1 MPEARLNLAQATI
14 HLALA
19 PKSNAVLAAV
29 ETALADVRAGRTG
42 TVPAHLR
49 DSHYPGAKKLGHGS
63 PGGYRYPHDFP
74 GRVVAQQYAPDP
86 VVGREYYSPS
96 GLGVE
101 RVASERLAGLREVLR
116 GDRGVVPEDA
126 ASGFRP
132 PCKPAP
138 PLTRSSRSSLRRKRV
153 TDVLTGGQVA
163 ALIAAVAFALLMLA
177 LTYVVLKLS
186 KTVEETQ
193 RLVAGL
199 TDKTVPLLGEVT
211 TSVTHVN
218 KELVRVDAIT
228 ANVQSMTGNVSALT
242 SLFAATLGSPI
253 IKVAAFS
260 YGVRSVAAKR
270 SEKDVT
276 KRVREELKASK
287 RSRR

>member
-1 MPEARLNLAQATI
+1 M
-14 HLALA
+14 
-19 PKSNAVLAAV
+19 
-29 ETALADVRAGRTG
+29 
-42 TVPAHLR
+42 
-49 DSHYPGAKKLGHGS
+49 
-63 PGGYRYPHDFP
+63 
-74 GRVVAQQYAPDP
+74 
-86 VVGREYYSPS
+86 
-96 GLGVE
+96 
-101 RVASERLAGLREVLR
+101 
-116 GDRGVVPEDA
+116 
-126 ASGFRP
+126 
-132 PCKPAP
+132 
-138 PLTRSSRSSLRRKRV
+138 
-153 TDVLTGGQVA
+153 LTGGQVA

-193 RLVAGL
+193 RLVAGI

-260 YGVRSVAAKR
+260 YGVRSVAHKR
-270 SEKDVT
+270 SEKDVN
-276 KRVREELKASK
+276 KRVRAELKADK
-287 RSRR
+287 RGRR

>member
-1 MPEARLNLAQATI
+1 
-14 HLALA
+14 
-19 PKSNAVLAAV
+19 
-29 ETALADVRAGRTG
+29 
-42 TVPAHLR
+42 
-49 DSHYPGAKKLGHGS
+49 
-63 PGGYRYPHDFP
+63 
-74 GRVVAQQYAPDP
+74 
-86 VVGREYYSPS
+86 
-96 GLGVE
+96 
-101 RVASERLAGLREVLR
+101 
-116 GDRGVVPEDA
+116 
-126 ASGFRP
+126 
-132 PCKPAP
+132 
-138 PLTRSSRSSLRRKRV
+138 
-153 TDVLTGGQVA
+153 VLTGGQVA